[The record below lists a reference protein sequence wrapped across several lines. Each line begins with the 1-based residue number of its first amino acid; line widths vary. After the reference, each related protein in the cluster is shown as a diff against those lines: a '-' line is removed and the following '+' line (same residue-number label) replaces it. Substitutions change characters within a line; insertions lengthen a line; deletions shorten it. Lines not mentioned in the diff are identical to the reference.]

1 MAMKTL
7 TAYFVRFRDW
17 SLMRSKRIGEHIEFS
32 GVMSFAAFATLATA
46 LSRDYPIGFAILMA
60 AIGIGMAL
68 LAAHNSYVQKSTALV
83 DKYEERFVERM
94 ESKRKSAA
102 LFLLGQQSSGD
113 DLEDV
118 LDYFE
123 SPIAEKV
130 ISGAVDAEQIY
141 EVLYHWI
148 RLYWQA
154 GESFIAKYRKEEP
167 AAWRRVKTLYDKVTP
182 FEKRILEEELERPVT
197 EDDLILTPKNLRKYL
212 LQEAGKQADVE
223 PDDEVDH
230 ATTS

>member
-1 MAMKTL
+1 MKTP
-7 TAYFVRFRDW
+7 TVYVVRFLDW
-17 SLMRSKRIGEHIEFS
+17 SLVRCKRIGQHIDFS
-32 GVMSFAAFATLATA
+32 GVMSYAAFATLATA
-46 LSRDYPIGFAILMA
+46 LYQRGYPIWFAIVMA

-83 DKYEERFVERM
+83 DKYEERFIERM

-102 LFLLGQQSSGD
+102 LFLLGQQSNGD

-141 EVLYHWI
+141 EVFYHRI

-154 GESFIAKYRKEEP
+154 GEVFIAKYRETNP
-167 AAWRRVKTLYDKVTP
+167 PHGGD
-182 FEKRILEEELERPVT
+182 
-197 EDDLILTPKNLRKYL
+197 
-212 LQEAGKQADVE
+212 
-223 PDDEVDH
+223 
-230 ATTS
+230 